1 MDVQQAFLNTLP
13 KGKKMVCSDV
23 TAGDFCVY
31 VKYKQVTHVFCF
43 NPRDEYF
50 IGLIVCLLV
59 TMFYHVI
66 VEHKCVS

>member
-1 MDVQQAFLNTLP
+1 
-13 KGKKMVCSDV
+13 MVCSDV

-31 VKYKQVTHVFCF
+31 VKYKQVTHIFCF